1 MSTGGGRDCRA
12 GPGTCPA
19 SQLTASSSPL
29 CRDPNGFTDWTFSTV
44 RCWGEEAQGT
54 YRLVIRDTGGSC
66 CWGCWQRGQ
75 AGAGGCGPQQRW
87 EHPLLELLRAPRQPR
102 ALGSCQ
108 PSAWTVPGGRV
119 PRC

>member
-29 CRDPNGFTDWTFSTV
+29 CRDPNGFADWTFSTV

-66 CWGCWQRGQ
+66 CWECWQRAQ
-75 AGAGGCGPQQRW
+75 AGAGGCEPQQRW
-87 EHPLLELLRAPRQPR
+87 EHPLPELLRAPR
-102 ALGSCQ
+102 
-108 PSAWTVPGGRV
+108 
-119 PRC
+119 